1 MKKTD
6 IYILFIVFLIFLLS
20 IPNIFKYKSFDLTK
34 DKKFTISN
42 TTISNIK
49 KIKSPLKIDILLE
62 GSMPNYYYPF
72 QNQIKEMVKLFV
84 NENELISYNF
94 IDPYKLNQKNLF
106 LKKISDFF
114 NTTLPK
120 FPLIL
125 VKFQTDFQKNL
136 GLSTD
141 HFQILLKSFFELNLY
156 FFLIKF
162 EYRLKF
168 VFDNFLLLIFQL
180 KFCI

>member
-20 IPNIFKYKSFDLTK
+20 IPNIFKYKSFDITK

-72 QNQIKEMVKLFV
+72 QNQIKEMIKLFV

-106 LKKISDFF
+106 LKKIADFGID
-114 NTTLPK
+114 PEI
-120 FPLIL
+120 LIL
-125 VKFQTDFQKNL
+125 NKNNSRKEYRIYPWAILTYNKKSVKVKLIETIKSICNI
-136 GLSTD
+136 
-141 HFQILLKSFFELNLY
+141 FQI
-156 FFLIKF
+156 
-162 EYRLKF
+162 
-168 VFDNFLLLIFQL
+168 
-180 KFCI
+180 

>member
-106 LKKISDFF
+106 LKK
-114 NTTLPK
+114 
-120 FPLIL
+120 
-125 VKFQTDFQKNL
+125 
-136 GLSTD
+136 
-141 HFQILLKSFFELNLY
+141 
-156 FFLIKF
+156 
-162 EYRLKF
+162 
-168 VFDNFLLLIFQL
+168 
-180 KFCI
+180 